1 MADLP
6 DLDTISTMLTAV
18 EARDPETV
26 TVSRLDQDHNVLLG
40 TQGEIVDLMSADLPQ
55 GYDAEGLRAVLDRIV
70 NDIEHNRSL
79 RPAAAAREVRDRD

>member
-1 MADLP
+1 MAALP

-40 TQGEIVDLMSADLPQ
+40 TQGEIVDLMSADLPE
-55 GYDAEGLRAVLDRIV
+55 GYDAEGLRGVLDRIV
-70 NDIEHNRSL
+70 NDIERNRSL